1 MSMLPCTKEII
12 EKTERLTGRPVHL
25 EEDPSLPVISRIQI
39 ARGPARMHRLQYR
52 PLPEG
57 TPNYF
62 ICFQCGFIIR
72 LYENPPEQR
81 FDFEASPDAPMRM
94 QALLR
99 GSPAAPQL
107 KRMLL
112 DGLMTQLRSMPIGM
126 RIDDWLF
133 RDYPELRSQQV
144 AAAKAQL
151 RDNSR
156 ALAPEIRRQ
165 VPKPVFTTNAAM
177 NSAFALYWA
186 RSLADDSV
194 SLPYKSTGFLPQGEA
209 LIRVFESVGST
220 PSEDPK
226 LVDSWAEE
234 VGLKGWYRWIPH
246 RTEG

>member
-1 MSMLPCTKEII
+1 
-12 EKTERLTGRPVHL
+12 
-25 EEDPSLPVISRIQI
+25 
-39 ARGPARMHRLQYR
+39 
-52 PLPEG
+52 
-57 TPNYF
+57 
-62 ICFQCGFIIR
+62 
-72 LYENPPEQR
+72 
-81 FDFEASPDAPMRM
+81 MRM

-99 GSPAAPQL
+99 GNPAAAQL
-107 KRMLL
+107 KGMLL

-133 RDYPELRSQQV
+133 REYPELRLQQV

-165 VPKPVFTTNAAM
+165 VPKPVHTANAAM

-186 RSLADDSV
+186 KSLADDSI
-194 SLPYKSTGFLPQGEA
+194 SLPYKSTGFQPKGEA
-209 LIRVFESVGST
+209 LMEIFEKVESA
-220 PSEDPK
+220 PAEDRK

-234 VGLKGWYRWIPH
+234 VGLNGWYRWIPH